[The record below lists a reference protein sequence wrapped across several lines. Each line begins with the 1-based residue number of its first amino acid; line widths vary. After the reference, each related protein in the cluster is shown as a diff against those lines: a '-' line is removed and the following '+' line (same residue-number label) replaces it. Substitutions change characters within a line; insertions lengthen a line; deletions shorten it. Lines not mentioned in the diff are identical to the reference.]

1 LGGVDCLFYWWHGGR
16 FPHLWNIEVMQ
27 MNKNKKMMKGLVIGL
42 LFGFFLQKGGVTK
55 YEVIMGQLRL
65 TDFTVLKIILTAI
78 IVSMLGVSY
87 FYPKGKVPVKTKE
100 GSIKNAIIGG
110 LLFGIGFG
118 LLGYCPG
125 TIAGAIG
132 NGALDALTGGFIG
145 IVLGTIIYALM
156 YEKLTKSGVLTTD
169 KFSEFS
175 LFHKIT
181 GNPLKVTLP
190 ISAVL
195 VLVMV
200 IIEKVGL

>member
-1 LGGVDCLFYWWHGGR
+1 
-16 FPHLWNIEVMQ
+16 
-27 MNKNKKMMKGLVIGL
+27 MNKNRKMMKGLVIGL
-42 LFGFFLQKGGVTK
+42 LFGFFLQKGGVTQ
-55 YEVIMGQLRL
+55 YDVIMGQLRL
-65 TDFTVLKIILTAI
+65 TDFTVIKIIFTAI

-87 FYPKGKVPVKTKE
+87 LYPKGKVQVKTKE

-110 LLFGIGFG
+110 LIFGIGFG

-132 NGALDALTGGFIG
+132 NGSLDALTGGFIG
-145 IVLGTIIYALM
+145 IVLGTIIYAMM
-156 YEKLTKSGVLTTD
+156 YEKLTKSGVLTID

-200 IIEKVGL
+200 VLESVGF

>member
-1 LGGVDCLFYWWHGGR
+1 MQK
-16 FPHLWNIEVMQ
+16 NIKRMQ
-27 MNKNKKMMKGLVIGL
+27 GLVIGL

-55 YEVIMGQLRL
+55 YDVIMGQLRL

-156 YEKLTKSGVLTTD
+156 YEKLKKSGVLTTD
-169 KFSEFS
+169 KFSEYS

-190 ISAVL
+190 ISAAL

-200 IIEKVGL
+200 VLESAGF

>member
-1 LGGVDCLFYWWHGGR
+1 
-16 FPHLWNIEVMQ
+16 MA
-27 MNKNKKMMKGLVIGL
+27 KNMTKLAQGLVIGI

-65 TDFTVLKIILTAI
+65 TDFTVIKVILTSI
-78 IVSMLGVSY
+78 VVSMLGVSW

-132 NGALDALTGGFIG
+132 NGYVDAITGGFIG
-145 IVLGTIIYALM
+145 IVLGTVIYALM
-156 YEKLTKSGVLTTD
+156 YEKLKASGVLTTD
-169 KFSEFS
+169 KFSEYS
-175 LFHKIT
+175 LFHKIS
-181 GNPLKVTLP
+181 GNPFKTTLP
-190 ISAVL
+190 ITAAL
-195 VLVMV
+195 VLVMFLL
-200 IIEKVGL
+200 EMAGL